1 VRTADSPNALAR
13 ILIAPALIYIGA
25 VIGVPFILSLWFA
38 VSDVTVS
45 SAAGNFVGLENFRSA
60 LDDPSFRRALRNT
73 FLFAVVSQVIVV
85 ILATTLAVA
94 LQKDF
99 KGKWV
104 VRLLILLPWVA
115 PVSLGSIGWLWIL
128 DSIYSVINYGL
139 YHWVHVCGPEPGMT
153 SCPVWLGQPSL
164 AMASIIGVQVW
175 RTLPLATVINLGGL
189 SSIPQDIHDAASI
202 DGAGFFRTM
211 FQITIPLV
219 LPILLVAVLFGF
231 VFAFTDMIVVWV
243 LTRGGPYDMTQV
255 LASLAFFKGID
266 GGDLA
271 GASAIALFLFPV
283 LAAAAI
289 LPTERR
295 SDNRVSRP
303 ATNSRMVEA
312 TRPTICAQT
321 IARLCR
327 NGNGAPGMAPRST
340 SASPKAASIGCWVER
355 TEGSS
360 TTEMISPNSVLGES
374 RENAWR
380 TPSAP
385 RSSSAEVMLPA
396 FTASASIGAKIGHRI
411 VRNSQSPSV
420 VKAAVAGERKMIENS
435 MASASHTP
443 A

>member
-1 VRTADSPNALAR
+1 VRTADDPRALAR

-25 VIGVPFILSLWFA
+25 VIGVPFLLSLWFS

-45 SAAGNFVGLENFRSA
+45 SAAGHFVGLENFRSA
-60 LDDPSFRRALRNT
+60 LDDPSFRRALGNT
-73 FLFAVVSQVIVV
+73 FLFAIVSQLIV
-85 ILATTLAVA
+85 ILLATVLAVA

-99 KGKWV
+99 RGKWI

-128 DSIYSVINYGL
+128 DSIYSIINYGL
-139 YHWVHVCGPEPGMT
+139 YHALGVCGPKPGMT
-153 SCPVWLGQPSL
+153 PCPVWLGQPTL
-164 AMASIIGVQVW
+164 AMGSIIAVQVW

-202 DGAGFFRTM
+202 DGAGFFRTL
-211 FQITIPLV
+211 FQITVPLI

-289 LPTERR
+289 LLLRLARR
-295 SDNRVSRP
+295 S
-303 ATNSRMVEA
+303 
-312 TRPTICAQT
+312 
-321 IARLCR
+321 
-327 NGNGAPGMAPRST
+327 
-340 SASPKAASIGCWVER
+340 
-355 TEGSS
+355 
-360 TTEMISPNSVLGES
+360 
-374 RENAWR
+374 
-380 TPSAP
+380 
-385 RSSSAEVMLPA
+385 EV
-396 FTASASIGAKIGHRI
+396 I
-411 VRNSQSPSV
+411 
-420 VKAAVAGERKMIENS
+420 
-435 MASASHTP
+435 
-443 A
+443 